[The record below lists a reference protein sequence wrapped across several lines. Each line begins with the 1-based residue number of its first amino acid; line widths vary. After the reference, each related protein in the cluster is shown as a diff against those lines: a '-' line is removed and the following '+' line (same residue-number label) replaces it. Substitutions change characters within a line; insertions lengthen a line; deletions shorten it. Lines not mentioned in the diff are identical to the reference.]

1 MIFLS
6 VCYKPHSK
14 TGITRI
20 FYLHIRLYVFVK
32 FAIKLKKRIML
43 KLNLSVKIK
52 NGKLIFLIFLLLL
65 FLGFI
70 SFLLLKPSKIEK
82 YRVEKKKMV
91 VSIYASGYI
100 DSSDSVIIKPE
111 VAGQIEKIL
120 VREGDEVKKDQLLL
134 IISNSPVK
142 ENLREVEAQLA
153 SVRERLKPDSD
164 FRKELMNNIEIK
176 KAILENIE
184 KNFNRKKA
192 LFEEE
197 LISKERFEDIKREY
211 EVAKRDY
218 ERQLNQYKDTITNL
232 NYQFESLKAKR
243 QALSSELNKYYIKAP
258 FKGKI
263 LRKFVNEG
271 DYVNPMQ
278 HNNALLSLGNDEN
291 LETILFVDEE
301 YIPRIKEG
309 MKVYVTLDSYPGE
322 VFQGSIKSIESQ
334 SDRTTRTVKVKAQVN
349 YMKPIFFGLTVE
361 ANVIIS
367 EIEGIFIP
375 QSAYKDG
382 YVEVLESGKPKK
394 IKIKVSP
401 EKYSG
406 NLLVLEGLTEGQE
419 IIK

>member
-1 MIFLS
+1 
-6 VCYKPHSK
+6 
-14 TGITRI
+14 
-20 FYLHIRLYVFVK
+20 
-32 FAIKLKKRIML
+32 ML
-43 KLNLSVKIK
+43 KLSLKVKLK
-52 NGKLIFLIFLLLL
+52 GWKLIFFISLLIL
-65 FLGFI
+65 FLGSI
-70 SFLLLKPSKIEK
+70 SFLIIKPSKIEK

-91 VSIYASGYI
+91 VSVYASGYI
-100 DSSDSVIIKPE
+100 DSSDSVLVKPE
-111 VAGQIEKIL
+111 VSGQIEKIL
-120 VREGDEVKKDQLLL
+120 IREGQSVKKGQLLL

-142 ENLREVEAQLA
+142 ENLKEVEAQLA
-153 SVRERLKPDSD
+153 SVRERLKPESE
-164 FRKELMNNIEIK
+164 FRKELINNIEIK

-184 KNFNRKKA
+184 KNFNRKRA

-197 LISKERFEDIKREY
+197 LISKEKFEDIKREY

-218 ERQLNQYKDTITNL
+218 ERQINQYKDIITNL

-258 FKGKI
+258 INGKI
-263 LRKFVNEG
+263 LRRFVNEG

-278 HNNALLSLGNDEN
+278 QNAPLLSVGNEEN

-322 VFQGSIKSIESQ
+322 IFEGNIKTIESQ

-382 YVEVLESGKPKK
+382 YVVVLESGKPKK
-394 IKIKVSP
+394 IKVKVSP